1 MCDLDLSISKVVCK
15 VRVKNDYRTKKQ
27 QIFEDDNKKREVCTS
42 LSFC

>member
-15 VRVKNDYRTKKQ
+15 VRVKNDYRMKKQ

-42 LSFC
+42 LFFC